1 MQAHLETLSALE
13 RRLTIAIPFAAI
25 EQQVQVRLQKISR
38 TAKIQGFRP
47 GKAPLKII
55 AQQYGY
61 QVRDEVLNDAVN
73 QTFGNAVQENKL
85 RVAGSPRF
93 ENADNTN
100 TPEAISFNATF
111 EVYPEVQIASLA
123 GVALEAPTLTVGDE
137 EVAQTLEIL
146 RKQRTR
152 FEHVERAAVT
162 GDRVIVDFVGTLDG
176 VAFAGGS
183 AQNQAMSIGEG
194 QYLPEF
200 ETAAIGLSADES
212 RTFDL
217 TFPEDYQGKEVAGK
231 TAQFTITVKQIAE
244 PTLPAVDAEF
254 AKMLGIA
261 DGDTVRMLEEVKVN
275 VEREVSR
282 RLKART
288 KENVMNALLGIAS
301 LELPKALVAN
311 EIGRLAEQAKQ
322 EFSSRGMDVKN
333 MPFPPDAFEEQA
345 KRRVALGLILAELVE
360 QQNLQAQPE
369 QVRAIIEDAA
379 ASYEQPAEVVR
390 WYYAE
395 AGRLDSAKA
404 AALEENVVAWAL
416 AQADTSTKT
425 VSFNDLMGNA

>member
-288 KENVMNALLGIAS
+288 KENVMNALLSIAR

>member
-73 QTFGNAVQENKL
+73 QTFGHAVQENKL
-85 RVAGSPRF
+85 RVAGTPRF
-93 ENADNTN
+93 ENADNSN

-123 GVALEAPTLTVGDE
+123 GVALEAPTLTVGEE

-152 FEHVERAAVT
+152 FEHVERPAVK

-200 ETAAIGLSADES
+200 EMAAIGLSAGES

-244 PTLPAVDAEF
+244 PTLPEVDAEF

-261 DGDTVRMLEEVKVN
+261 DGDTVRMLEEVKLN
-275 VEREVSR
+275 VEREVNR

-288 KENVMNALLGIAS
+288 KENVMNALLGIAT

-333 MPFPPDAFEEQA
+333 MPFPPDAFEAQA
-345 KRRVALGLILAELVE
+345 QRRVALGLILAELVE

-416 AQADTSTKT
+416 AQADTTTKT